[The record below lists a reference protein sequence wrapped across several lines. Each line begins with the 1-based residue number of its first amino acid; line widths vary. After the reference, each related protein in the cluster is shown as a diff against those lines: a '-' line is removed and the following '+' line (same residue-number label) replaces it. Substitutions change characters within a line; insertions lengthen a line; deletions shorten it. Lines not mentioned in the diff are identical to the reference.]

1 MSDKKTKKEK
11 ILTIEQLPGI
21 GEAKAKKLRE
31 SGFNSVEAIAIA
43 TVQELMDAG
52 LGEESAIKAI
62 IAARKLLNI
71 GVVSAKELYEKRK
84 TIAKLTTGSQAL
96 DNLLGGGVE
105 TQAITE
111 AYGRFG
117 SGKTQLGFQLAINVQ
132 LPKDQ
137 GGLEGSC
144 VYIDT
149 EGTFRPERIVQIC
162 ENRGLD
168 PDKILENIFVIR
180 AYNVDHQIYFVEHEL
195 PKFIE
200 EKKEQGIN
208 IKLIVV
214 DSLTARFRSDFVG
227 RGQLSDRQQKLNKHL
242 HYLQKWADL
251 YDLAVYVTNQVM
263 ENPGVMFADPTKP
276 VGGHVLAHQSTYRL
290 YLRRAKDN
298 VRIARLVDSP
308 SLPEGEC
315 VFIVDEKGIHD

>member
-1 MSDKKTKKEK
+1 MAKKSEEK

-21 GEAKAKKLRE
+21 GEQKAKKLRE
-31 SGFNSVEAIAIA
+31 AGFNSVEAIAIA
-43 TVQELMDAG
+43 TVQELMEAG
-52 LGEESAIKAI
+52 LGEESALKAI

-71 GVVSAKELYEKRK
+71 GIVSAKELYEKRK

-132 LPKDQ
+132 LPKEQ
-137 GGLEGSC
+137 GGLEGGC
-144 VYIDT
+144 LYVDT

-168 PDKILENIFVIR
+168 PEEILSKIFVVR
-180 AYNVDHQIYFVEHEL
+180 AYNVDHQIYIVEHEV
-195 PKFIE
+195 PKIIE
-200 EKKEQGIN
+200 EKKEEGIP

-227 RGQLSDRQQKLNKHL
+227 RGQLSDRQQKLNRHL

-263 ENPGVMFADPTKP
+263 ENPGVMFADPTRP

-308 SLPEGEC
+308 SLPEAEC
-315 VFIVDEKGIHD
+315 VFVVDEKGVHD